1 MPFHHR
7 NRRRSRRLHRPHL
20 LLRTLEAL
28 LPSDSS
34 SSPLCQG
41 IVCHRRSIA
50 SSSSMSPERPQWPL
64 RSTRR
69 TPAAAAAAVNAKDD
83 GAEPRLIRNGV
94 VGSAAAARVVP
105 LRGDGAV
112 LPGSAT
118 DDALVVEA
126 VVAEEDLSRGLHG
139 GAADDGDAALRLEE
153 AVLLPQV
160 RKLAQFQCALLVH
173 AVTGS

>member
-1 MPFHHR
+1 MHRRRRPEMPFHHR
-7 NRRRSRRLHRPHL
+7 NRRRRRLHRPHL
-20 LLRTLEAL
+20 LPRTFEAL

-50 SSSSMSPERPQWPL
+50 SSSSMSPGERPQWPL

-83 GAEPRLIRNGV
+83 GAEPRVSRNGV

-112 LPGSAT
+112 LPGGAA

-126 VVAEEDLSRGLHG
+126 VAEEDLARGLHG
-139 GAADDGDAALRLEE
+139 GAADDDAALRLEE

-160 RKLAQFQCALLVH
+160 RRLAPF
-173 AVTGS
+173 

>member
-7 NRRRSRRLHRPHL
+7 NRRSRRLHRPHL
-20 LLRTLEAL
+20 LPRTLEAL
-28 LPSDSS
+28 LPSDS

-50 SSSSMSPERPQWPL
+50 SSSSMSPGERPQWPL

-83 GAEPRLIRNGV
+83 DGGAEPRVSRNGDD
-94 VGSAAAARVVP
+94 VGIAAAARVVP

-112 LPGSAT
+112 LPGGASN
-118 DDALVVEA
+118 DALVVEA
-126 VVAEEDLSRGLHG
+126 VAEEDLARGLNG
-139 GAADDGDAALRLEE
+139 GAADDDAALRLEE
-153 AVLLPQV
+153 AVLRPQV
-160 RKLAQFQCALLVH
+160 
-173 AVTGS
+173 